1 MKDICNLTGL
11 CLSALLA
18 ISCTPSGAQDADTP
32 PAAVEFEPDMTSLVR
47 NPMTGWALYDDAN
60 DYVAD
65 AAEYWDDQNVIA
77 EKFGSIFYWRSR
89 WSELEP
95 EEGKYAWDC
104 DENFKAL
111 IQGALDRGLK
121 LAFRVYIDGQDNIY
135 NGTPDFVRTAGAEGY
150 PSHRLWD
157 AEGVDNNWTPYAD
170 DPVFQEKFSNFIRAF
185 AEEFDDPSRVDFID
199 AYNLGWWGEGHHVR
213 YKDPANKN
221 AVYKWITDLY
231 SDNFRNVILV
241 TNFGT
246 EMGYD
251 IEKMYAIDQ
260 KGFIIRRDSM
270 GSTWFL
276 DADVKTVLSTFPQT
290 AFIAESCYWGGYS
303 DSYQPWNT
311 DPVYKDVY
319 KGWRDFYEQAYE
331 DAIRSRANVLDLR
344 EATESRGW
352 TRKALDLVEAF
363 MVNGGYRLTPVRL
376 SFPEEFASGETVT
389 ISHTWRNSGVGV
401 CPNNNIRWNYKYK
414 VAFAL
419 IDKESGAVAD
429 IMRDD
434 RAEPSAWLK
443 GNDVTYDFS
452 TSTDVPAG
460 NYLLCTGIV
469 DTSSDETVPAL
480 NLAVENGT
488 FRDGWLV
495 LKEIK
500 IK

>member
-1 MKDICNLTGL
+1 M
-11 CLSALLA
+11 SVMF
-18 ISCTPSGAQDADTP
+18 ISCSPAEQDMNMTAPT
-32 PAAVEFEPDMTSLVR
+32 VEFSPDMTSLVR
-47 NPMTGWALYDDAN
+47 NPMSGWALYDDAN
-60 DYVAD
+60 DYVSN
-65 AAEYWDDQNVIA
+65 AAEYWSDQDVIA
-77 EKFGSIFYWRSR
+77 ERFGSIFYWRSR

-95 EEGKYAWDC
+95 EEGKYAWAC

-135 NGTPDFVRTAGAEGY
+135 NGTPDFVKAAGAEGY

-157 AEGVDNNWTPYAD
+157 ADGENNNWTPYPD

-199 AYNLGWWGEGHHVR
+199 AYNLGWWGEGHHVQ
-213 YKDPANKN
+213 YKDPSNKN

-231 SDNFRNVILV
+231 SDNFKNVILV

-276 DADVKTVLSTFPQT
+276 DNDVRTVLSTFPQT
-290 AFIAESCYWGGYS
+290 AFIAECCYWGGYS

-311 DPVYKDVY
+311 DPAYKDVY
-319 KGWRDFYEQAYE
+319 KGWRDFYDQVYK

-344 EATESRGW
+344 EATESQGW
-352 TRKALDLVEAF
+352 TRKALDLVESF

-376 SFPEEFASGETVT
+376 TFPASTNSGEAFN

-401 CPNNNIRWNYKYK
+401 CPNNNVRWNYKYK
-414 VAFAL
+414 VAFAFL
-419 IDKESGAVAD
+419 DKSSGSIVG
-429 IMRDD
+429 MSVDD
-434 RAEPSAWLK
+434 KAEPSSWLK
-443 GNDVTYDFS
+443 GEDVSYESVISADI
-452 TSTDVPAG
+452 PAG
-460 NYLLCTGIV
+460 TYTLVTAVV
-469 DTSSDETVPAL
+469 DTSLGTPSPGL
-480 NLAVENGT
+480 NLAVEDGVFT
-488 FRDGWLV
+488 DGWLELAEITV
-495 LKEIK
+495 L
-500 IK
+500 